1 MNDRNSEHSTSSR
14 THRSIMSFNT
24 NETGSDG
31 YTETSNYM
39 TETGGDTIS
48 SANDGYGVA
57 FPQPRHGFEEEY
69 NNAEYINMLEQV
81 FYMYYTDK
89 RHRGVISKKSAEATE
104 SIHDWRMRER
114 LKTISAALLLCLNI
128 GVDPPDIIKPNPC
141 AKYECWIDPF
151 SLPASKA
158 LEAIGKNLQQ
168 QYETLSMRTRY
179 RHYLDPAIE
188 EVKKLCIAQRRNA
201 KEERILFHYN
211 GHGVPMPTSSGEI
224 WVFNKNYTQYI
235 PVSLYDLQTWL
246 GAPCIY
252 VYDCS
257 AAGNII
263 ANFIRFAEQRDREAF
278 RLAKQ
283 NPNILAMPS
292 HATSIQ
298 LAACGP
304 KETLPM
310 NPDLPADLFTS
321 CLTSPI
327 EISVRWYVLQNPFP
341 SKLNLNMLLKIPGRL
356 QDRRTP
362 LGELNWIFTAI
373 TDTIAWNVFPK
384 HLFRRLFRQD
394 LMVAALF
401 RNFLLAERIMLVHS
415 CHPQSSP
422 PLPPTHDHPMWN
434 SWDLAI
440 DNCLSQLPDMLD
452 AESKGAS
459 YEYKHSMFFSEQLT
473 AFEVWLSQGLITR
486 KPPDQLPLVLQVL
499 LSQVHRL
506 RALILLSKFLDL
518 GIWAVDLAL
527 SIGIFPYVLKLL
539 QSPAIELKPV
549 LVFIWARILAVDD
562 SCQAD
567 LLKDNGYGYFV
578 QILNPNSSIF
588 PSSNISE
595 HRAMCAFILSIFCR
609 GFPQGQLACLGP
621 QVLSHCLSHLS
632 SPDSLL
638 RQWACLCIA
647 QLWDNYSEA
656 KWSAIRDNA
665 HVRLGEIVFDPVPEV
680 RASAL
685 VAFTTFMGFPEKT
698 EEVIAIE
705 TYIAFSALV
714 AMSDASPMVR
724 RELTIFLSHFVVCY
738 KKKFIVVAYEDS
750 ISLNPRKK
758 RHTPISE
765 STIFDTVWQA
775 ILSLSA
781 DPSVEVSMAA
791 EAIVNYV
798 YQSILNSSLQDE
810 FSAFV
815 SKSLPVPRNP
825 VSAQDTVTE
834 NTSLR
839 GDSRSYSASR
849 ASAERKKLNRS
860 FSLTKSLKG
869 LALSFSGNDKASDI
883 LSLNGE
889 SKASDYGASRLTDA
903 KIPVPPSFNSIEYQ
917 SELDMPLTSHFF
929 DWSRKYYTEPQM
941 RPNEDDEPGS
951 ICYNQRLWR
960 RNRNEKLIYQTRPLA
975 ELSGNNH
982 WNQQVSSVNNV
993 FTPKKLIFHQF
1004 EDQLVSL
1011 STNNLIQVWDW
1022 SRSKCLNAFKT
1033 DANLRSDVMDMQ
1045 LLNED
1050 DIALLM
1056 TVTSEGVVRLYRNY
1070 DTEDIELVTSWNAL
1084 GDLISGDRDAGLL
1097 LNWQQN
1103 CGHLL
1108 VAGDVRVIRIWDAS
1122 KELCHSSL
1130 PARSSNSITS
1140 LTSDLV
1146 GCNVIVAGF
1155 SDGALRVYD
1164 KRLPARESMTDVWKE
1179 HGSRIVNL
1187 EMQSSGM
1194 RELISASTD
1203 GEVKLWDIRSNHSLL
1218 TIPAHANN
1226 LTSLSTHSHAPVFA
1240 TGSSNQYVKVW
1251 STDGKNINTFR
1262 ESSRFLTHSKLGG
1275 LSCLK
1280 FHPHHLMLACGDST
1294 DNRINFYSCNKN
1306 ELITNAVNEYY

>member
-1 MNDRNSEHSTSSR
+1 MNDRISEVSGSSR
-14 THRSIMSFNT
+14 ARRSVLSYGT
-24 NETGSDG
+24 TETGSDR
-31 YTETSNYM
+31 YTENSNIA
-39 TETGGDTIS
+39 TENGVDTAS
-48 SANDGYGVA
+48 SMIDGIQSG

-89 RHRGVISKKSAEATE
+89 RHRGVISKKNAEPTE
-104 SIHDWRMRER
+104 TIHDWRMRER
-114 LKTISAALLLCLNI
+114 LKTVSAALLVCLNI
-128 GVDPPDIIKPNPC
+128 GVDPPDVIKPNPA

-188 EVKKLCIAQRRNA
+188 EVKKLCIGQRRNA

-211 GHGVPMPTSSGEI
+211 GHGVPMPTASGEI

-235 PVSLYDLQTWL
+235 PVSLYDLQSWL

-263 ANFIRFAEQRDREAF
+263 VNFNRFAEQRDKEAL
-278 RLAKQ
+278 RIAKQ
-283 NPNILAMPS
+283 NPNVLAMPS
-292 HATSIQ
+292 HTSCIQ

-341 SKLNLNMLLKIPGRL
+341 NKLNLNMLLKIPGRL

-422 PLPPTHDHPMWN
+422 ELPPTHDHPMWN

-452 AESKGAS
+452 AESKGIA
-459 YEYKHSMFFSEQLT
+459 YEYKHSTFFSEQLT
-473 AFEVWLSQGLITR
+473 AFEVWLSQGLISR

-518 GIWAVDLAL
+518 GVWAVDLAL

-595 HRAMCAFILSIFCR
+595 HRAMCAFILSVFCR
-609 GFPQGQLACLGP
+609 GFPQGQLACLNP
-621 QVLSHCLSHLS
+621 QVLSHCLSHLN

-638 RQWACLCIA
+638 RQWACLCIS
-647 QLWDNYSEA
+647 QLWENYSEA
-656 KWSAIRDNA
+656 KWSGTRDNA
-665 HVRLGEIVFDPVPEV
+665 HVKLAEIIVDSVPEV
-680 RASAL
+680 RASVL
-685 VAFTTFMGFPEKT
+685 TAFTTFLGFPEKT
-698 EEVIAIE
+698 EEVVAVE
-705 TYIAFSALV
+705 TYIAIAAL
-714 AMSDASPMVR
+714 AALSDASPLVR
-724 RELTIFLSHFVVCY
+724 HELVIFLSHFVVNY
-738 KKKFIVVAYEDS
+738 KKQLMVVAYESSLADILEKKNHNS
-750 ISLNPRKK
+750 ISA
-758 RHTPISE
+758 
-765 STIFDTVWQA
+765 STIYETVWQA
-775 ILSLSA
+775 VLVLAA
-781 DPSVEVSMAA
+781 DPSIEISLAA
-791 EAIVNYV
+791 EAIINYV
-798 YQSILNSSLQDE
+798 YQSMLNSELRESFLAFLLQHLPALHKASLSKDTDTN
-810 FSAFV
+810 SVTSDPKPHPFV
-815 SKSLPVPRNP
+815 PS
-825 VSAQDTVTE
+825 VSE
-834 NTSLR
+834 N
-839 GDSRSYSASR
+839 
-849 ASAERKKLNRS
+849 KILNRS
-860 FSLTKSLKG
+860 FSLTRSLKG
-869 LALSFSGNDKASDI
+869 LALSLAGSDRASEL

-889 SKASDYGASRLTDA
+889 NKPAESNLNHLTSA
-903 KIPVPPSFNSIEYQ
+903 KVPGPPAFNELEYQ
-917 SELDMPLTSHFF
+917 SELDMPLTSYLF
-929 DWSRKYYTEPQM
+929 DWSRKYFTEPQM

-960 RNRNEKLIYQTRPLA
+960 RNRNEKLIYRTRPLA
-975 ELSGNNH
+975 EYSTNGR
-982 WNQQVSSVNNV
+982 WNQQLMTFNN
-993 FTPKKLIFHQF
+993 TIAPRKLMFHQF
-1004 EDQLVSL
+1004 EDQLITL
-1011 STNNLIQVWDW
+1011 GDKDIIQVWDW
-1022 SRSKCLNAFKT
+1022 RRNRCLNSFKT
-1033 DANLRSDVMDMQ
+1033 AASATTNVTDMQ

-1050 DIALLM
+1050 DVALLM
-1056 TVTSEGVVRLYRNY
+1056 TGSSDGTIKLYRDYEN
-1070 DTEDIELVTSWNAL
+1070 EKVELVTSWNSL
-1084 GDLISGDRDAGLL
+1084 SDLVFGDRNASLL
-1097 LNWQQN
+1097 MSWQQN

-1122 KELCHSSL
+1122 KEICYAN
-1130 PARSSNSITS
+1130 PPVRSSNSITS

-1146 GCNVIVAGF
+1146 GCNIIVAGF
-1155 SDGALRVYD
+1155 SDGVLRVYD
-1164 KRLPARESMTDVWKE
+1164 KRLPARDSLTDVWKE
-1179 HGSRIVNL
+1179 HSSEIVNV

-1194 RELISASTD
+1194 RELISASSD
-1203 GEVKLWDIRSNHSLL
+1203 GEVKLWDIRMNHSLQ
-1218 TIPAHANN
+1218 TFSTDNSG
-1226 LTSLSTHSHAPVFA
+1226 LTSLTVHSHAPVYA
-1240 TGSSNQYVKVW
+1240 TGSSNQSIKIW
-1251 STDGKNINTFR
+1251 DTLGQNINTFR
-1262 ESSRFLTHSKLGG
+1262 ENPRFLNQPKPS
-1275 LSCLK
+1275 SSMCLK
-1280 FHPHHLMLACGDST
+1280 FHPHHLLLACGDNT
-1294 DNRINFYSCNKN
+1294 DSRVNLYSCTKN
-1306 ELITNAVNEYY
+1306 EIHTDSPNEF